1 MHRPTKRLT
10 RILACA
16 AAVPVVLVV
25 AGCSSDSGSDSGDG
39 AKAGSEAKTSASTAK
54 DAAKKVAPATYKSLP
69 KACSALSK
77 KTLGDL
83 VPKGDSK
90 AGASDDESTR
100 DNCSWSSLENN
111 GVKGS
116 QFRWLN
122 VSMVR
127 FDSDVNRGSG
137 DKLASAYYAK
147 QVKDAQATDG
157 AKSVKTAPVAGTG
170 DEATLVRFDS
180 TYKEKKKNVTSKQQT
195 VVSRVD
201 NVVVTVNYN
210 GSGLAGEKTPDADD
224 LSKDTEKAAKEAVAS
239 VVDSAKSSAQ
249 DAGKSS
255 ASPSPSGKSS
265 SGKSSSGKSSEKPS
279 DKTSGKPSE
288 KTSASASASA
298 SKKADDK
305 DK

>member
-16 AAVPVVLVV
+16 TAVPVVLVV
-25 AGCSSDSGSDSGDG
+25 AGCSSDSGSGSGDG
-39 AKAGSEAKTSASTAK
+39 ADKGAGAKASASAAK

-69 KACSALSK
+69 QACSALSK

-90 AGASDDESTR
+90 TGASDDESTR
-100 DNCSWSSLENN
+100 VNCSWSSLDNN

-137 DKLASAYYAK
+137 AKLASAYYAK
-147 QVKDAQATDG
+147 QIKDAQATDG
-157 AKSVKTAPVAGTG
+157 AKGVKTEPVPGTG

-180 TYKEKKKNVTSKQQT
+180 TYKEKKKDVLSKQQT

-210 GSGLAGEKTPDADD
+210 GSGLAGEKTPDAGA

-239 VVDSAKSSAQ
+239 VVASAKAES
-249 DAGKSS
+249 KPS
-255 ASPSPSGKSS
+255 ASQSQQSKQSKQSQSPSSS
-265 SGKSSSGKSSEKPS
+265 VKPS
-279 DKTSGKPSE
+279 D
-288 KTSASASASA
+288 SA
-298 SKKADDK
+298 SKKADTKADSKADAK

>member
-1 MHRPTKRLT
+1 MQRPTKRLT
-10 RILACA
+10 RTLVCA
-16 AAVPVVLVV
+16 AAVPAVLAV
-25 AGCSSDSGSDSGDG
+25 AGCSSDSGSGSADG
-39 AKAGSEAKTSASTAK
+39 AKQGSESKAPSSTAGG
-54 DAAKKVAPATYKSLP
+54 AAKKVTPATYKELP
-69 KACSALSK
+69 QACSAVSK

-100 DNCSWSSLENN
+100 ASCSWSSLDNN

-147 QVKDAQATDG
+147 QVKDAQATEG
-157 AKSVKTAPVAGTG
+157 AKGVKTSPVSGTG
-170 DEATLVRFDS
+170 DEATLVRFDN
-180 TYKEKKKNVTSKQQT
+180 TYKEKKKDVTSKQQT

-224 LSKDTEKAAKEAVAS
+224 LSKDAEKAAKEAVAS
-239 VVDSAKSSAQ
+239 VSHAGSGSSQ
-249 DAGKSS
+249 SGSPS
-255 ASPSPSGKSS
+255 ASASKSS
-265 SGKSSSGKSSEKPS
+265 SAKP
-279 DKTSGKPSE
+279 
-288 KTSASASASA
+288 SASA

-305 DK
+305 ADDKGAGKSDAKDDPKDK

>member
-10 RILACA
+10 RVLACA

-25 AGCSSDSGSDSGDG
+25 AGCSSDSGSGSGSGD
-39 AKAGSEAKTSASTAK
+39 AAGKGSNPASSAPATG
-54 DAAKKVAPATYKSLP
+54 DAAKKVAPATYKTLP

-77 KTLGDL
+77 KTLDDL

-90 AGASDDESTR
+90 AGAADDEATR
-100 DNCSWSSLENN
+100 DNCSWSSLDNN

-122 VSMVR
+122 VSLVR
-127 FDSDVNRGSG
+127 FESDVNRGSG
-137 DKLASAYYAK
+137 DQLASAYYAK
-147 QVKDAQATDG
+147 QVKDAQATQG
-157 AKSVKTAPVAGTG
+157 AKSVKTQPVPGAG

-180 TYKEKKKNVTSKQQT
+180 TYKEKKKDVTSRQQT

-224 LSKDTEKAAKEAVAS
+224 LSKDTEKAAKETVAS
-239 VVDSAKSSAQ
+239 VVASAKS
-249 DAGKSS
+249 
-255 ASPSPSGKSS
+255 
-265 SGKSSSGKSSEKPS
+265 KP
-279 DKTSGKPSE
+279 
-288 KTSASASASA
+288 SASASSPASSSAKPSPSA
-298 SKKADDK
+298 SKKAGEKSDKKTDDK
-305 DK
+305 TDGKKTEAADK

>member
-10 RILACA
+10 RTLVCA
-16 AAVPVVLVV
+16 AAVPAVLVV
-25 AGCSSDSGSDSGDG
+25 AGCSSGSGSDSGDG
-39 AKAGSEAKTSASTAK
+39 AKKGSEAKASASTAK
-54 DAAKKVAPATYKSLP
+54 DAAKKVAPATYKALP
-69 KACSALSK
+69 QACSAISK

-100 DNCSWSSLENN
+100 ASCSWSSLENN

-147 QVKDAQATDG
+147 QVKDAQATEG
-157 AKSVKTAPVAGTG
+157 AKSVKTSPVSGTG

-180 TYKEKKKNVTSKQQT
+180 TYKEKKKDVTSKQQT

-210 GSGLAGEKTPDADD
+210 GSGLAGEKTPDADG
-224 LSKDTEKAAKEAVAS
+224 LSKDAEKAAKEAVAS
-239 VVDSAKSSAQ
+239 LADSARSGSP
-249 DAGKSS
+249 S
-255 ASPSPSGKSS
+255 ASQSS
-265 SGKSSSGKSSEKPS
+265 SGKPK
-279 DKTSGKPSE
+279 
-288 KTSASASASA
+288 ASASASRKA
-298 SKKADDK
+298 SSKDDAK

>member
-54 DAAKKVAPATYKSLP
+54 DAAKKVTPATYKSLP

-122 VSMVR
+122 VSMIR

-147 QVKDAQATDG
+147 QVKDAQATEG
-157 AKSVKTAPVAGTG
+157 AKSVKTEPVSGTG

-180 TYKEKKKNVTSKQQT
+180 TYKEKKKDVTSKQQT

-210 GSGLAGEKTPDADD
+210 GSGLAGEKTPDAAD

-239 VVDSAKSSAQ
+239 VKDSAKDSAE
-249 DAGKSS
+249 GSKSS
-255 ASPSPSGKSS
+255 TDPKSSPSASQSS
-265 SGKSSSGKSSEKPS
+265 SGKPS
-279 DKTSGKPSE
+279 DKSSKKASDKP
-288 KTSASASASA
+288 SASASTSA
-298 SKKADDK
+298 SEKADDK

>member
-10 RILACA
+10 RTLVCA
-16 AAVPVVLVV
+16 AAVPAVLVV
-25 AGCSSDSGSDSGDG
+25 AGCSSGSGSDSGDG
-39 AKAGSEAKTSASTAK
+39 AKKGSEAKASASTAK
-54 DAAKKVAPATYKSLP
+54 DAAKKVAPATYKALP
-69 KACSALSK
+69 QACSAISK

-100 DNCSWSSLENN
+100 ASCSWSSLENN

-147 QVKDAQATDG
+147 QVKDAQATEG
-157 AKSVKTAPVAGTG
+157 AKSVKTSPVSGTG

-180 TYKEKKKNVTSKQQT
+180 TYKEKKKDVTSKQQT

-210 GSGLAGEKTPDADD
+210 GSGLAGEKTPDADG
-224 LSKDTEKAAKEAVAS
+224 LSKDAEKAAKEAVAS
-239 VVDSAKSSAQ
+239 LADSAK
-249 DAGKSS
+249 DAARSGSPS
-255 ASPSPSGKSS
+255 ASQSS
-265 SGKSSSGKSSEKPS
+265 SGKPK
-279 DKTSGKPSE
+279 
-288 KTSASASASA
+288 ASASASGKA
-298 SKKADDK
+298 SSKDDAK

>member
-25 AGCSSDSGSDSGDG
+25 AGCSSDSGSGSDDG
-39 AKAGSEAKTSASTAK
+39 AKKGSGASSSSAAAGK
-54 DAAKKVAPATYKSLP
+54 DGGAKKVTPATYKSLP
-69 KACSALSK
+69 TACSAFSK
-77 KTLGDL
+77 KTLEDL

-100 DNCSWSSLENN
+100 ASCSWSSLDNN

-122 VSMVR
+122 VSFVR

-157 AKSVKTAPVAGTG
+157 AKNVKTSPVTGTG

-180 TYKEKKKNVTSKQQT
+180 SYKEKKKNVTSRQQT

-210 GSGLAGEKTPDADD
+210 GSGLAGEKTPDATD
-224 LSKDTEKAAKEAVAS
+224 LSKDAQKAAKEAVTS
-239 VVDSAKSSAQ
+239 VTKTTG
-249 DAGKSS
+249 AGAGTGTGSGS
-255 ASPSPSGKSS
+255 ASPSS
-265 SGKSSSGKSSEKPS
+265 
-279 DKTSGKPSE
+279 
-288 KTSASASASA
+288 SASTSPSASA
-298 SKKADDK
+298 SKKAK
-305 DK
+305 